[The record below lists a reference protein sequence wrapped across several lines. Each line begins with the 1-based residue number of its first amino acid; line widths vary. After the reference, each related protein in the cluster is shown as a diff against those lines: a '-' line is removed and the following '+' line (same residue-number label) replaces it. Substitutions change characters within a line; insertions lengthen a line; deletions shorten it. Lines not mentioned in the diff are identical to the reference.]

1 MRQAA
6 CTAVHASRSPSGV
19 CAFCNSR
26 PGNCRFN
33 SALTSPAIRA
43 GGFPLVT
50 EGTPLRQLPISP
62 SNDGGRIDVYEFSR
76 EVWVSCSHVIH
87 PGNDLRHAWNVSDRM
102 RRRRVECRVVTALDR
117 VFGVRMGVWKA
128 KEAASENSETASNL
142 LLSVG
147 LTGFEPATP

>member
-1 MRQAA
+1 M
-6 CTAVHASRSPSGV
+6 
-19 CAFCNSR
+19 
-26 PGNCRFN
+26 
-33 SALTSPAIRA
+33 
-43 GGFPLVT
+43 T

-102 RRRRVECRVVTALDR
+102 RRRGVECCVVTALDR
-117 VFGVRMGVWKA
+117 VLGVRMGVWKA
-128 KEAASENSETASNL
+128 KEAASENSETASDL